1 MFSKAMATGEGISP
15 DIALRQA
22 YGLYVMYGGTPDGFE
37 DLTPDDVQIMY
48 SAYMATMAYDRH
60 ELIKDII
67 KIIEAMFK
75 V

>member
-1 MFSKAMATGEGISP
+1 MASGEGISP

-22 YGLYVMYGGTPDGFE
+22 YGLYLMHGGTPVGLG
-37 DLTPDDVQIMY
+37 DLTPDDVQIMD
-48 SAYMATMAYDRH
+48 SAYMATMAYNRH

>member
-1 MFSKAMATGEGISP
+1 MATGEGISP

-22 YGLYVMYGGTPDGFE
+22 YGLYLMHGGTPDGFE